1 MSSRCRP
8 QGDGLRSV
16 AGRRERSAGSLLLAV
31 ALGSILIGF
40 GGGAGQPLPSGSSAA
55 VGPQMVES
63 FLYVANPGSGSVSLI
78 DIVNRTFFRT
88 VSTGGSPWHL
98 AATWTRVYAAGAS
111 ANDVVVIDDSGASQ
125 WRISV
130 GMPQSCIAL
139 GPQKG
144 YVIHPQV
151 TRVGIFGLAPGAP
164 PTTWLELG
172 AGHGYGL
179 CAAVEGSAHGGSAQD
194 AYVAS
199 AADSF
204 TRGWVTAI
212 DGGSNAWKMRWQVGV
227 DPEAMIFV
235 EDKLYVMNVL
245 GDTGT
250 GPGTLS
256 SIDTAT
262 WLMNASIQVGSR
274 PHSLAAI
281 GRWLFVANSGNST
294 VTIVDTRT
302 DTVASSMRLAGSELK
317 HMAAAGNRL
326 CVTSYASDSVFVV
339 EIDPDSGGVVRVQ
352 SVPVGDGPRQ
362 ILAWGTDSAY
372 VVNDMEDTVWRINIT
387 TCPRRSSRSTKSRR
401 DPTARLCAPALS
413 APIDHPN
420 SSRGC
425 GRLWPRRGRRGPAL
439 STAPGKLGVLGIP
452 MELQGTRRDP
462 GGLLCGVVHP
472 EVRVPFLESGLGA
485 LHKGEDS
492 HDQE

>member
-1 MSSRCRP
+1 M
-8 QGDGLRSV
+8 
-16 AGRRERSAGSLLLAV
+16 
-31 ALGSILIGF
+31 
-40 GGGAGQPLPSGSSAA
+40 
-55 VGPQMVES
+55 
-63 FLYVANPGSGSVSLI
+63 
-78 DIVNRTFFRT
+78 
-88 VSTGGSPWHL
+88 
-98 AATWTRVYAAGAS
+98 
-111 ANDVVVIDDSGASQ
+111 
-125 WRISV
+125 
-130 GMPQSCIAL
+130 
-139 GPQKG
+139 
-144 YVIHPQV
+144 
-151 TRVGIFGLAPGAP
+151 
-164 PTTWLELG
+164 
-172 AGHGYGL
+172 
-179 CAAVEGSAHGGSAQD
+179 
-194 AYVAS
+194 
-199 AADSF
+199 
-204 TRGWVTAI
+204 TAI

-387 TCPRRSSRSTKSRR
+387 TCPPQVVEKYQVEKGPYRTLVRSG
-401 DPTARLCAPALS
+401 ALS
-413 APIDHPN
+413 PDRP
-420 SSRGC
+420 
-425 GRLWPRRGRRGPAL
+425 
-439 STAPGKLGVLGIP
+439 
-452 MELQGTRRDP
+452 
-462 GGLLCGVVHP
+462 P
-472 EVRVPFLESGLGA
+472 E
-485 LHKGEDS
+485 
-492 HDQE
+492 Q